1 MRDSTPQ
8 VVRHIIALFLWRWQ
22 KIVETRLR
30 VNKIRENIR

>member
-8 VVRHIIALFLWRWQ
+8 VVRHIIALFLWLRQ
-22 KIVETRLR
+22 KIVETRQC